1 MSPPPHV
8 LPHRAFF
15 WERRKGFCAQRRHR
29 AASTAQHLDPYVVQ
43 ADAEERS
50 GGH

>member
-1 MSPPPHV
+1 MPSHTEPF
-8 LPHRAFF
+8 LGKKK
-15 WERRKGFCAQRRHR
+15 KGSCAQRRHR
-29 AASTAQHLDPYVVQ
+29 AASNLQHLDPYMAQ